1 MTQLLKRRTFLKGIG
16 TTMALPLLEI
26 MQPHSSLV
34 SAAAATAGKAPVRT
48 AFIFFP
54 NGVIGPSW
62 MPTTAGKG
70 YELPK
75 SLRPLESLKS
85 DINVLSGLA
94 QINGRALGDGAG
106 DHARSAGVYL
116 TSSHPTKTSGADI
129 KAGISVDQVAAQ
141 QVGHQT
147 RLPSLELGLVRGRN
161 AGQCDSGY
169 SCAYSS
175 NISWRTP
182 STPTAK
188 EIVPKLAFERLFG
201 GGAEREKQRARHMK
215 DRQSILDL
223 VKHDA
228 DQLKKQ
234 LGKSDKRKIDE
245 YFSSVREIEQRI
257 ERSTQHEK
265 IKPPEMQLPDG
276 IPSDLE
282 EHIHLMYDLLVLA
295 FQTDTTRI
303 ATFMVGNAGSN
314 RTYPMVG
321 VNSGHHELSHHRDDK
336 KKIADIQK
344 IDEYL
349 TSQFAY
355 FLNRL
360 KSTPEGNSNLLD
372 NSMICYGSALG
383 DGNRHT
389 HHDLPIILAGK
400 GGGTIKTGYHHQL
413 PTETPLSNLFVSMLD
428 RAGAPVKSFG
438 DSTGRLTV
446 IDS

>member
-1 MTQLLKRRTFLKGIG
+1 MTNFLKRRTFLQGLG
-16 TTMALPLLEI
+16 TTMALPLLDI
-26 MQPHSSLV
+26 MQPQLNL
-34 SAAAATAGKAPVRT
+34 AAAAPAGAKAPIRT

-62 MPTTAGKG
+62 YPTSAGQN

-75 SLRPLESLKS
+75 TLKPLEGLKS
-85 DINVLSGLA
+85 DINVISGLA
-94 QINGRALGDGAG
+94 QINARALGDGAG
-106 DHARSAGVYL
+106 DHARCASVYL
-116 TSSHPTKTSGADI
+116 TSVHPTKTSGADI
-129 KAGISVDQVAAQ
+129 KAGVSVDQVAAQ
-141 QVGHQT
+141 QVGHLT
-147 RLPSLELGLVRGRN
+147 RLPSLELGLTRGRN

-175 NISWRTP
+175 NISWRSP
-182 STPTAK
+182 STPTSK

-201 GGAEREKQRARHMK
+201 GGAEREKQRARHLK

-234 LGKSDKRKIDE
+234 LGRNDQRKIDE
-245 YFSSVREIEQRI
+245 YFTSVREIEQRI
-257 ERSTQHEK
+257 ERSTHQEK

-276 IPSDLE
+276 IPSE
-282 EHIHLMYDLLVLA
+282 FQEHIRLMYDLMVLA

-314 RTYPMVG
+314 LTFPMVG
-321 VNSGHHELSHHRDDK
+321 VNSGHHELSHHRNDEK
-336 KKIADIQK
+336 KMADIQK

-355 FLNRL
+355 FLKRL
-360 KSTPEGNSNLLD
+360 KETPEGNSNLLD
-372 NSMICYGSALG
+372 NSMICYGSAIG
-383 DGNRHT
+383 DGNRHS

-400 GGGTIKTGYHHQL
+400 GGGTIKTGFHHQVK
-413 PTETPLSNLFVSMLD
+413 TETPLSNLYVSMLD
-428 RAGAPVKSFG
+428 RAGAPVESFG
-438 DSTGRLTV
+438 DSTGRLSI

>member
-1 MTQLLKRRTFLKGIG
+1 MTNLLQRRTFLKGLG
-16 TTMALPLLEI
+16 TTLSLPLLDI
-26 MQPHSSLV
+26 MQPQPGILS
-34 SAAAATAGKAPVRT
+34 AATAAGKPPVRT

-62 MPTTAGKG
+62 FPTSTGSG
-70 YELPK
+70 YEMPQ
-75 SLRPLESLKS
+75 SLKPLADLKS
-85 DINVLSGLA
+85 DINVISGLA
-94 QINGRALGDGAG
+94 QINARSLGDGPG
-106 DHARSAGVYL
+106 DHARCASVYL
-116 TSSHPTKTSGADI
+116 TSVHPTKTSGADI

-141 QVGHQT
+141 QVGHKT
-147 RLPSLELGLVRGRN
+147 RLPSLELGLTRGRN

-175 NISWRTP
+175 NVSWRSP
-182 STPTAK
+182 STPTSK

-201 GGAEREKQRARHMK
+201 GGAEREKERARHLK

-234 LGKSDKRKIDE
+234 LGKNDKRKIDE
-245 YFSSVREIEQRI
+245 YFTSVREIEQRI

-265 IKPPEMQLPDG
+265 IKPPEMRLPDG
-276 IPSDLE
+276 IPTELQ
-282 EHIHLMYDLLVLA
+282 EHARLMYDILLLA
-295 FQTDTTRI
+295 FQTDSTRI

-321 VNSGHHELSHHRDDK
+321 VNSGHHALSHHRNDE

-349 TSQFAY
+349 ISQFGY
-355 FLNRL
+355 FLKRL
-360 KSTPEGNSNLLD
+360 KATPEGNSNLLD
-372 NSMICYGSALG
+372 NSMICYGSAIG

-400 GGGTIKTGYHHQL
+400 GGGTIKTGFHHQVK
-413 PTETPLSNLFVSMLD
+413 TETPLANLYLSMLD
-428 RAGAPVKSFG
+428 RMGTDVTAFG
-438 DSTGRLTV
+438 DSTGRLSI

>member
-1 MTQLLKRRTFLKGIG
+1 MTNLLKRRTFLKGIG
-16 TTMALPLLEI
+16 TTMALPLLDI
-26 MQPHSSLV
+26 MEPEQGLV
-34 SAAAATAGKAPVRT
+34 SAAAAGAGKPPVRT

-62 MPTTAGKG
+62 MPETAGKE
-70 YELPK
+70 YQLPK
-75 SLRPLESLKS
+75 SLKPLESVKS
-85 DINVLSGLA
+85 DINVFSGLA

-106 DHARSAGVYL
+106 DHARSAAVYL
-116 TSSHPTKTSGADI
+116 TSAHPTKTSGADI
-129 KAGISVDQVAAQ
+129 KAGVSVDQVAAQ

-182 STPTAK
+182 STPTSK

-201 GGAEREKQRARHMK
+201 GGAKAEKQRARHLK
-215 DRQSILDL
+215 NRKSILDL
-223 VKHDA
+223 VRNDA
-228 DQLKKQ
+228 SQLKKQ
-234 LGKSDKRKIDE
+234 LGKNDQRKIDE

-257 ERSTQHEK
+257 ERSTHQEK
-265 IKPPEMQLPDG
+265 IKPPEMKLPDG
-276 IPSDLE
+276 IPSELQ
-282 EHIHLMYDLLVLA
+282 EHIRLMYDLLVLA

-321 VNSGHHELSHHRDDK
+321 VNSGHHELSHHRNDEK
-336 KKIADIQK
+336 KMADIQK

-349 TSQFAY
+349 TSQFGY

-360 KSTPEGNSNLLD
+360 KSTPDGTSNLLD

-383 DGNRHT
+383 DGNRHS

-400 GGGTIKTGYHHQL
+400 GGGSIKTGFHHKVSK
-413 PTETPLSNLFVSMLD
+413 ETPLSNLFVSMLD
-428 RAGAPVKSFG
+428 RMGAPVSSFG

>member
-1 MTQLLKRRTFLKGIG
+1 MTQLLKRRTFLQGLG

-34 SAAAATAGKAPVRT
+34 SVAAAATGKPPVRT

-62 MPTTAGKG
+62 MPTSAGKG

-75 SLRPLESLKS
+75 SLKPLESLKS
-85 DINVLSGLA
+85 DINVISGLA

-257 ERSTQHEK
+257 ERSTQHEI
-265 IKPPEMQLPDG
+265 IKPPEMQLPAG
-276 IPSDLE
+276 IPSDLQ

-321 VNSGHHELSHHRDDK
+321 VNSGHHELSHHRNDEK
-336 KKIADIQK
+336 KMADIQK

-360 KSTPEGNSNLLD
+360 RSTPEGNSNLLD

-428 RAGAPVKSFG
+428 RAGASVNSFG

-446 IDS
+446 INS

>member
-1 MTQLLKRRTFLKGIG
+1 MTNLLKRRTFLKGIG

-26 MQPHSSLV
+26 MQPHQSLF
-34 SAAAATAGKAPVRT
+34 SAATVAGKPPVRT

-62 MPTTAGKG
+62 MPQTAGKD
-70 YELPK
+70 YQLPK
-75 SLRPLESLKS
+75 SLKSLENVKS
-85 DINVLSGLA
+85 DINVISGLA
-94 QINGRALGDGAG
+94 QINARALGDGAG
-106 DHARSAGVYL
+106 DHARCASVYL
-116 TSSHPTKTSGADI
+116 TSAHPTKTSGADI
-129 KAGISVDQVAAQ
+129 KAGVSVDQVAAQ

-147 RLPSLELGLVRGRN
+147 RLPSLELGMVRGRN

-201 GGAEREKQRARHMK
+201 GGAEKEKQRARHMK

-234 LGKSDKRKIDE
+234 LGKSDQRKIDE
-245 YFSSVREIEQRI
+245 YFSSVREIELRI
-257 ERSTQHEK
+257 ERSTHQEK
-265 IKPPEMQLPDG
+265 IKPPEMKLPDG
-276 IPSDLE
+276 IPSELQ
-282 EHIHLMYDLLVLA
+282 EHIRLMYDLLVLA

-321 VNSGHHELSHHRDDK
+321 VNSGHHELSHHQNDEK
-336 KKIADIQK
+336 KMADIQK

-349 TSQFAY
+349 TGQFAY
-355 FLNRL
+355 FLDRL
-360 KSTPEGNSNLLD
+360 KSTPEGNGNLLD
-372 NSMICYGSALG
+372 NSMICYGSAIG

-400 GGGTIKTGYHHQL
+400 GGGTIKTGFHHQVK
-413 PTETPLSNLFVSMLD
+413 TETPLSNLFVSMLD
-428 RAGAPVKSFG
+428 RAGAPVTSFG

-446 IDS
+446 IDA

>member
-1 MTQLLKRRTFLKGIG
+1 MTQLLKRRTFLKGMG

-34 SAAAATAGKAPVRT
+34 SAAAASTGKTPVRT

-62 MPTTAGKG
+62 MPTSAGKG

-75 SLRPLESLKS
+75 SLKPLESMKS
-85 DINVLSGLA
+85 DINVISGLA
-94 QINGRALGDGAG
+94 QINARALGDGAG
-106 DHARSAGVYL
+106 DHARCASVYL

-129 KAGISVDQVAAQ
+129 KAGVSVDQVAAQ

-215 DRQSILDL
+215 DLQSILDL
-223 VKHDA
+223 VKQDA

-245 YFSSVREIEQRI
+245 YFSSVREIELRI
-257 ERSTQHEK
+257 ERSTHQEK

-276 IPSDLE
+276 IPSELQ
-282 EHIHLMYDLLVLA
+282 EHVRLMYDLLVLA

-321 VNSGHHELSHHRDDK
+321 VNSGHHELSHHRNDE

-355 FLNRL
+355 FLDRL

-372 NSMICYGSALG
+372 NSMICYGSAIG

-400 GGGTIKTGYHHQL
+400 GGGTIKTGYHHQV
-413 PTETPLSNLFVSMLD
+413 PTETPLANLFVSMLD
-428 RAGAPVKSFG
+428 RAGAPVQSFG

>member
-1 MTQLLKRRTFLKGIG
+1 MTNALKRRTFLKGIG

-26 MQPHSSLV
+26 MQPQQSLF
-34 SAAAATAGKAPVRT
+34 SAAATSAGKAPVRT

-62 MPTTAGKG
+62 MPEATGKK

-75 SLRPLESLKS
+75 SLKPLENVKS
-85 DINVLSGLA
+85 EFNVITGLA
-94 QINGRALGDGAG
+94 QINARALGDGAG
-106 DHARSAGVYL
+106 DHARCASVYL

-141 QVGHQT
+141 QLGHQT

-182 STPTAK
+182 TTPTAK

-201 GGAEREKQRARHMK
+201 GGPEKEKQRARHLK
-215 DRQSILDL
+215 NRQSILDL
-223 VKHDA
+223 VKNDA
-228 DQLKKQ
+228 NQLKKQ
-234 LGKSDKRKIDE
+234 LGKSDQRKMDE
-245 YFSSVREIEQRI
+245 YFSSVREIELRI
-257 ERSTQHEK
+257 ERSTDQEK
-265 IKPPEMQLPDG
+265 IKPPEMKLPDG
-276 IPSDLE
+276 IPTELQ
-282 EHIHLMYDLLVLA
+282 EHIRLMYDLLVLA

-321 VNSGHHELSHHRDDK
+321 VNSGHHELSHHRNDK

-349 TSQFAY
+349 SSQFGY

-372 NSMICYGSALG
+372 NSMICYGSAIG

-400 GGGTIKTGYHHQL
+400 GGGTIKTGFHHKV

-428 RAGAPVKSFG
+428 RMGASVRSFG
-438 DSTGRLTV
+438 DSTGHLTT
-446 IDS
+446 IDV

>member
-1 MTQLLKRRTFLKGIG
+1 MTNLLKRRTFLKGIG

-26 MQPHSSLV
+26 MQPHQNLL
-34 SAAAATAGKAPVRT
+34 SAATVAGKPPVRT

-62 MPTTAGKG
+62 MPQTTGKA
-70 YELPK
+70 YQLPK
-75 SLRPLESLKS
+75 SLKSLENVKS
-85 DINVLSGLA
+85 DINVISGLA
-94 QINGRALGDGAG
+94 QINARALGDGAG
-106 DHARSAGVYL
+106 DHARCASVYL
-116 TSSHPTKTSGADI
+116 TSVHPTKTSGADI
-129 KAGISVDQVAAQ
+129 KAGVSVDQVAAQ
-141 QVGHQT
+141 QVGHRT
-147 RLPSLELGLVRGRN
+147 RLPSLELGMVRGRN

-201 GGAEREKQRARHMK
+201 GGAEKEKQRARHMK

-234 LGKSDKRKIDE
+234 LGKSDQRKIDE
-245 YFSSVREIEQRI
+245 YFSSVREIELRI
-257 ERSTQHEK
+257 ERSTHQEK
-265 IKPPEMQLPDG
+265 IKPPEMKLPDG
-276 IPSDLE
+276 IPSELQ
-282 EHIHLMYDLLVLA
+282 EHIRLMYDLLLLA

-321 VNSGHHELSHHRDDK
+321 VNSGHHELSHHQNDEK
-336 KKIADIQK
+336 KMADIQK

-349 TSQFAY
+349 TGQFAY
-355 FLNRL
+355 FLDRL
-360 KSTPEGNSNLLD
+360 KSTPEGNGNLLD
-372 NSMICYGSALG
+372 NSMICYGSAIG

-400 GGGTIKTGYHHQL
+400 GGGTIKTGFHHQVK
-413 PTETPLSNLFVSMLD
+413 TETPLSNLFVSMLD
-428 RAGAPVKSFG
+428 RAGAPVTSFG

-446 IDS
+446 IDA

>member
-1 MTQLLKRRTFLKGIG
+1 MTKLVKRRTFLKGIG

-26 MQPHSSLV
+26 MQPQQSLV
-34 SAAAATAGKAPVRT
+34 SAAVAGKPPVRT

-62 MPTTAGKG
+62 VPKSTGKE
-70 YELPK
+70 YQLPK
-75 SLRPLESLKS
+75 SLKPLESLKS
-85 DINVLSGLA
+85 DINVITGLA
-94 QINGRALGDGAG
+94 QINARALGDGAG
-106 DHARSAGVYL
+106 DHARCASVYL
-116 TSSHPTKTSGADI
+116 TGVHPTKTSGADI
-129 KAGISVDQVAAQ
+129 KAGVSVDQVAAQ

-175 NISWRTP
+175 NISWRTS

-201 GGAEREKQRARHMK
+201 GGAEKEKQRARHLK

-223 VKHDA
+223 VKSDA
-228 DQLKKQ
+228 DRLKKQ

-245 YFSSVREIEQRI
+245 YFSSVREIELRI
-257 ERSTQHEK
+257 ERSTHEEK
-265 IKPPEMQLPDG
+265 IKPPEMKLPDG
-276 IPSDLE
+276 IPSELQ

-321 VNSGHHELSHHRDDK
+321 VNSGHHELSHHRNDEK
-336 KKIADIQK
+336 KMANIQK

-349 TSQFAY
+349 TTQFGY
-355 FLNRL
+355 FLKRL
-360 KSTPEGNSNLLD
+360 KSIPEGNGNLLD
-372 NSMICYGSALG
+372 NSMICYGSAIG
-383 DGNRHT
+383 DGNRHS

-400 GGGTIKTGYHHQL
+400 GGGSIKTGSHINV
-413 PTETPLSNLFVSMLD
+413 PTETPLSNLFVSMFD
-428 RAGAPVKSFG
+428 RMGAPVNSFG
-438 DSTGRLTV
+438 DSTGRLKV

>member
-1 MTQLLKRRTFLKGIG
+1 MTDQLKRRTFLKGVG

-26 MQPHSSLV
+26 MQSEQSLV
-34 SAAAATAGKAPVRT
+34 SAAVAGKPPVRT

-62 MPTTAGKG
+62 IPKSEGTG
-70 YELPK
+70 YQLPK
-75 SLRPLESLKS
+75 SLKPLESLKS
-85 DINVLSGLA
+85 DINVISGLA
-94 QINGRALGDGAG
+94 QINARALGDGAG
-106 DHARSAGVYL
+106 DHARCASVYL
-116 TSSHPTKTSGADI
+116 TGVHPTKTSGADI
-129 KAGISVDQVAAQ
+129 KAGVSVDQIAAQ

-201 GGAEREKQRARHMK
+201 GGAKEEKQRARHLK

-223 VKHDA
+223 VKNDA
-228 DQLKKQ
+228 DKLKKQ

-245 YFSSVREIEQRI
+245 YFSSVREIEMRI
-257 ERSTQHEK
+257 ERSTHGEK
-265 IKPPEMQLPDG
+265 IKPPEMKLPAG
-276 IPSDLE
+276 IPSELQ
-282 EHIHLMYDLLVLA
+282 EHIRLMYDLLVLA

-321 VNSGHHELSHHRDDK
+321 VNSGHHELSHHRNDE
-336 KKIADIQK
+336 KKIANIQK

-355 FLNRL
+355 FLKRL

-372 NSMICYGSALG
+372 NSMICYGSAIG
-383 DGNRHT
+383 DGNRHS

-400 GGGTIKTGYHHQL
+400 GGGSIKTGSHLQV
-413 PTETPLSNLFVSMLD
+413 PTKTPLSNLYVSMLN
-428 RAGAPVKSFG
+428 RMGAPVKSFG
-438 DSTGRLTV
+438 DSTGQLKV

>member
-1 MTQLLKRRTFLKGIG
+1 MTNLLKRRTFLQGLG
-16 TTMALPLLEI
+16 TTMALPLLDI
-26 MQPHSSLV
+26 MQPHERLA
-34 SAAAATAGKAPVRT
+34 SAAVAAKPPVRT

-54 NGVIGPSW
+54 NGVIVPSW
-62 MPTTAGKG
+62 TPESTGAG
-70 YELPK
+70 YQLPRTLK
-75 SLRPLESLKS
+75 PLENLKS
-85 DINVLSGLA
+85 DINVISGLA
-94 QINGRALGDGAG
+94 QINARALGDGAG
-106 DHARSAGVYL
+106 DHARCASVYL
-116 TSSHPTKTSGADI
+116 TGAHPTKTSGADI
-129 KAGISVDQVAAQ
+129 KAGVSVDQVAAQ

-201 GGAEREKQRARHMK
+201 GGAEKEKQRALHLK

-223 VKHDA
+223 VKQDA
-228 DQLKKQ
+228 DRLKKQ
-234 LGKSDKRKIDE
+234 LGRNDKRKIDE

-257 ERSTQHEK
+257 ERSTHQEK
-265 IKPPEMQLPDG
+265 IKPPEMKLPDG
-276 IPSDLE
+276 IPSELQ
-282 EHIHLMYDLLVLA
+282 EHIRLMYDLMVLA

-321 VNSGHHELSHHRDDK
+321 VNSGHHELSHHRNDDK
-336 KKIADIQK
+336 KMADIQK

-349 TSQFAY
+349 TSQFGY

-372 NSMICYGSALG
+372 NSMICYGSAIS
-383 DGNRHT
+383 DGNRHS

-400 GGGTIKTGYHHQL
+400 GGGTIKTGFHHEVKK
-413 PTETPLSNLFVSMLD
+413 ETPLSNLFVSMLD
-428 RAGAPVKSFG
+428 RTGASVTSFG

>member
-1 MTQLLKRRTFLKGIG
+1 MTSLLKRRTFLKGIG

-26 MQPHSSLV
+26 MQPHESLV
-34 SAAAATAGKAPVRT
+34 SAAAVAGKPPVRT
-48 AFIFFP
+48 AYIFFP

-62 MPTTAGKG
+62 MPTTTGKE
-70 YELPK
+70 YQLPK
-75 SLRPLESLKS
+75 SLKPLESVKS
-85 DINVLSGLA
+85 DINVISGLA
-94 QINGRALGDGAG
+94 QINARALGDGAG
-106 DHARSAGVYL
+106 DHARCASVYL
-116 TSSHPTKTSGADI
+116 TSAHPTKTSGADI

-182 STPTAK
+182 TTPTAK

-201 GGAEREKQRARHMK
+201 GGEEREKQRARHLK

-234 LGKSDKRKIDE
+234 LGKNDKRKIDE
-245 YFSSVREIEQRI
+245 YFSSVREIEVRI
-257 ERSTQHEK
+257 ERSTTQEK

-276 IPSDLE
+276 IPSELQ
-282 EHIHLMYDLLVLA
+282 EHVRLMYDLLVLA

-321 VNSGHHELSHHRDDK
+321 VNSGHHELSHHRDDV

-349 TSQFAY
+349 VSQFAY

-372 NSMICYGSALG
+372 NSMICYGSAIG

-400 GGGTIKTGYHHQL
+400 GGGTIKTGFHHQV

-428 RAGAPVKSFG
+428 RAGAPVQSFG

-446 IDS
+446 IDT

>member
-1 MTQLLKRRTFLKGIG
+1 MTNLLKRRTFLKGVG

-26 MQPHSSLV
+26 MQPQQSLV
-34 SAAAATAGKAPVRT
+34 SAAVTGKPPVRT

-62 MPTTAGKG
+62 MPESTGTG
-70 YELPK
+70 YQLPK
-75 SLRPLESLKS
+75 SLMPLESLKS
-85 DINVLSGLA
+85 DINVISGLA
-94 QINGRALGDGAG
+94 QINARALGDGAG
-106 DHARSAGVYL
+106 DHARCASVYL
-116 TSSHPTKTSGADI
+116 TGVHPTKTSGADI
-129 KAGISVDQVAAQ
+129 KAGISVDQIAAQ
-141 QVGHQT
+141 HVGHQT

-201 GGAEREKQRARHMK
+201 GGAEKEKQRARHMK
-215 DRQSILDL
+215 DRKSILDL
-223 VKHDA
+223 VKNDA

-234 LGKSDKRKIDE
+234 LGKTDKRKIDE
-245 YFSSVREIEQRI
+245 YFSSVREIELRI
-257 ERSTQHEK
+257 ERGTHEEK
-265 IKPPEMQLPDG
+265 IKPPEMKLPPG
-276 IPSDLE
+276 IPSELQ
-282 EHIHLMYDLLVLA
+282 EHIRLMYDLLLLA

-349 TSQFAY
+349 TSQFGY
-355 FLNRL
+355 FLKRL
-360 KSTPEGNSNLLD
+360 KSTPEGDSNLLD
-372 NSMICYGSALG
+372 NSMICYGSAIG
-383 DGNRHT
+383 DGNRHS

-400 GGGTIKTGYHHQL
+400 GGGSIKTGSHIKV
-413 PTETPLSNLFVSMLD
+413 PTETPLSNLYVSMLD
-428 RAGAPVKSFG
+428 RMGSPVKSFG
-438 DSTGRLTV
+438 DSTDRLKV